1 MNFFPRVQILIFLC
15 ETTQGDHIRLLYEF
29 EMCSKNFGCV
39 GSCGYVT
46 PSVKIEAQ
54 FCINVT
60 LCLGQN
66 FPEIKVAVLGN
77 LRQILCKLFGIHLI
91 GLGELRQ

>member
-1 MNFFPRVQILIFLC
+1 MTILDCYMSLKCVQKILVVLGVVD
-15 ETTQGDHIRLLYEF
+15 T
-29 EMCSKNFGCV
+29 
-39 GSCGYVT
+39 YVT